1 MSEVDTGVEEQVG
14 GEGVEFRLIRV
25 IVVKV
30 LQESLRDRWFWL
42 YTIGFAALAASLTL
56 VAIPDSS
63 VVLSGGFGR
72 TGAALVAL
80 VQLVVVLMAISLGA
94 RVLPSERESGSL
106 AFVLSQPIG
115 RTEVLLGTFVGL
127 GGALLA
133 ALAAGFGVAGVL
145 STLRDASVSASVL
158 IRLTG
163 LSWLLSLCAVAI
175 GLVIGVSQRKVG
187 AATSTALFVWF
198 VLVFLGDLGIMGSV
212 LASRLPVESL
222 FLAAVLNPVEA
233 FRVAAIVAL
242 DGSLDALGPAG
253 TYAVDTY
260 GDRVGLI
267 GVGVLVA
274 WVVAPLTLAWLV
286 FRRGADL

>member
-1 MSEVDTGVEEQVG
+1 MSEVDAVADEQTG
-14 GEGVEFRLIRV
+14 GEGVELRLVGV

-56 VAIPDSS
+56 VAVPDSS

-94 RVLPSERESGSL
+94 RVLASERESGSL
-106 AFVLSQPIG
+106 AFVLSQPIS

-145 STLRDASVSASVL
+145 STMRDAPVTASVL
-158 IRLTG
+158 INLTV
-163 LSWLLSLCAVAI
+163 LSWLLSLCSVAI

-198 VLVFLGDLGIMGSV
+198 LLVFIGDLGIMGSV

-222 FLAAVLNPVEA
+222 FLTAVLNPVEA
-233 FRVAAIVAL
+233 FRLAVIVTL

-260 GDRVGLI
+260 GDGVGVI
-267 GVGVLVA
+267 AVGVLVA

-286 FRRGADL
+286 FRRGTDL

>member
-1 MSEVDTGVEEQVG
+1 MSEVDAVADEQTG
-14 GEGVEFRLIRV
+14 GEGVELRLVGV

-56 VAIPDSS
+56 VAVPDSS

-94 RVLPSERESGSL
+94 RVLASERESGSL
-106 AFVLSQPIG
+106 AFVLSQPIS

-145 STLRDASVSASVL
+145 STMRDAPVTASVL
-158 IRLTG
+158 INLTV
-163 LSWLLSLCAVAI
+163 LSWLLSLCSVAI

-198 VLVFLGDLGIMGSV
+198 LLVFIGDLGIMGSV

-222 FLAAVLNPVEA
+222 FLTAVLNPVEA
-233 FRVAAIVAL
+233 FRLAVIVTL

-260 GDRVGLI
+260 GDGVGLI
-267 GVGVLVA
+267 AVGVLVA

-286 FRRGADL
+286 FRRGTDL

>member
-1 MSEVDTGVEEQVG
+1 MNEADAVADAQTG
-14 GEGVEFRLIRV
+14 GEGVELRLIGV

-56 VAIPDSS
+56 VAVPDSS
-63 VVLSGGFGR
+63 VVVSGGFGR

-94 RVLPSERESGSL
+94 RVLASERESGSL
-106 AFVLSQPIG
+106 AFVLSQPIS

-127 GGALLA
+127 GVALLA

-145 STLRDASVSASVL
+145 STMRDAPVTAAVL
-158 IRLTG
+158 INLTV
-163 LSWLLSLCAVAI
+163 LSWLLSLCSVAI

-187 AATSTALFVWF
+187 AATSTALFAWF
-198 VLVFLGDLGIMGSV
+198 VLVFIGDLGIMGSV

-222 FLAAVLNPVEA
+222 FLTAVLNPVEA
-233 FRVAAIVAL
+233 FRLAVIVTL

-260 GDRVGLI
+260 GDGVGLI
-267 GVGVLVA
+267 AVGVLVA
-274 WVVAPLTLAWLV
+274 WVVAPLTVAWLV